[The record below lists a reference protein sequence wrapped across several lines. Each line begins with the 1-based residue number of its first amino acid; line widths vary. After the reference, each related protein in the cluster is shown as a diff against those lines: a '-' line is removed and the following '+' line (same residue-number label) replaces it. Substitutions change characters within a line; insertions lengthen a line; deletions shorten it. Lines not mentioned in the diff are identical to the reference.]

1 MKEVTPKTYLIGST
15 QFLKEELKQYLIDTN
30 NEEFLDILTGVDQM
44 DICSFYAKLCYKSL
58 TLGHNRNIS
67 KTRDIESNIIGVIN
81 SGHGC
86 YTEDTEV
93 FTQDGWKPWP
103 EVSSTDTFAT
113 LNPQGKMEWQ
123 KPKRIFEYDYKG
135 DMYEFVNGNV
145 DLLVTPNHNMFA
157 CLTTTKEGRKRDFKS
172 FGLIKA
178 ENLLNKSH
186 VMLKC
191 LPERH
196 FTSKLDPFYCLLGFA
211 IGDGYI
217 KGNVLSF
224 HIKRERKIE
233 YLKKICE
240 DLNIELRVNKGNNY
254 KILLTDS
261 YGIFKDIYSNKEKV
275 IPKQIFNNF
284 SDNKVVLSSLF
295 DGLLNSDGH
304 ISMNDTYCY
313 DTTSSKLAGQFQFLC
328 CLLGIPS
335 NISQADCYKKSNYIT
350 NHKDLN
356 RCSIMSNQTHS
367 TFNKSSADVY
377 KKVKKIENWSGKVY
391 CAEVPN
397 HTLFVR
403 RNGKSVWCG
412 NSVLEHS
419 HLNFVCE
426 NVSRIF
432 HTELIRHRHNNY
444 SIESGRYVIQDEMGV
459 WIPNYLRERGEK
471 YVNDFIEAQRKIE
484 QIYVDF
490 LNELTEGLTT
500 FDEKK
505 KATSCAR
512 RLKPLGATETVG
524 FTMNLRAFREILVRR
539 TSRHAEEEIRFVFNQ
554 IAGLVFEKIP
564 VLKYGLKEE
573 IVDGLIEYC

>member
-67 KTRDIESNIIGVIN
+67 KTRDIESNLIGCLN
-81 SGHGC
+81 SGHG
-86 YTEDTEV
+86 
-93 FTQDGWKPWP
+93 
-103 EVSSTDTFAT
+103 S
-113 LNPQGKMEWQ
+113 
-123 KPKRIFEYDYKG
+123 IF
-135 DMYEFVNGNV
+135 
-145 DLLVTPNHNMFA
+145 
-157 CLTTTKEGRKRDFKS
+157 
-172 FGLIKA
+172 
-178 ENLLNKSH
+178 
-186 VMLKC
+186 
-191 LPERH
+191 
-196 FTSKLDPFYCLLGFA
+196 
-211 IGDGYI
+211 
-217 KGNVLSF
+217 
-224 HIKRERKIE
+224 
-233 YLKKICE
+233 
-240 DLNIELRVNKGNNY
+240 
-254 KILLTDS
+254 
-261 YGIFKDIYSNKEKV
+261 
-275 IPKQIFNNF
+275 
-284 SDNKVVLSSLF
+284 
-295 DGLLNSDGH
+295 
-304 ISMNDTYCY
+304 
-313 DTTSSKLAGQFQFLC
+313 
-328 CLLGIPS
+328 
-335 NISQADCYKKSNYIT
+335 
-350 NHKDLN
+350 
-356 RCSIMSNQTHS
+356 
-367 TFNKSSADVY
+367 
-377 KKVKKIENWSGKVY
+377 
-391 CAEVPN
+391 
-397 HTLFVR
+397 
-403 RNGKSVWCG
+403 
-412 NSVLEHS
+412 EHS